1 MDQEQEHSEVH
12 GHEHEDVLVI
22 PSWVPLALV
31 GVFVGLAVVVAWDV
45 YKQRRNARELAAE
58 LVGVSPLDM
67 SMVEKWAN
75 KGVATAPNVAT
86 RANDFVPDPK
96 VWGDYKAGK
105 DEQPESPPL

>member
-22 PSWVPLALV
+22 PSWVPWALT

-45 YKQRRNARELAAE
+45 YKQRRTTAKLLNNVRTEAAT
-58 LVGVSPLDM
+58 VIPVLDLQK
-67 SMVEKWAN
+67 VEEWAN
-75 KGVATAPNVAT
+75 
-86 RANDFVPDPK
+86 
-96 VWGDYKAGK
+96 KAGK